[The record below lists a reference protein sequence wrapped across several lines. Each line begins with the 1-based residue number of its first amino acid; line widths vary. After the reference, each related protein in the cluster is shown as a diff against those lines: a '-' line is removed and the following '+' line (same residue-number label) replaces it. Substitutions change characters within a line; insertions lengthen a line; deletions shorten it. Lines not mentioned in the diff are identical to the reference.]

1 MVVRGRAV
9 AGRVAR
15 QQRVAHRVGA
25 QRRQR
30 IVRGQ
35 GRRGGVGEH
44 VRAAMRRVEQRQ
56 RVARRAA
63 DRGVAGRQMRQRI
76 GGVARLRRIQVEGVR
91 GGIGDAAHRQG
102 AGAEQAAEY
111 VLGRPGAG
119 LPAPGRIGG
128 RVRRRLG
135 QRCRPCVG
143 RPLTSS
149 VCAPTRSVSPAW
161 MARTAPGASAASLM
175 CTAAMPLRLCRRQPC
190 ASARSAA
197 CTRHSWPG
205 AAGRARQFSASRPS
219 VPPGAWKSARR
230 ALAPGS
236 GLRTISVSIMAWV
249 RAREGRQPAGAAR
262 ARS

>member
-91 GGIGDAAHRQG
+91 GGIGGAAHRQG

-143 RPLTSS
+143 RIG
-149 VCAPTRSVSPAW
+149 PAHLQRVRAHAQRI
-161 MARTAPGASAASLM
+161 ARLDGA
-175 CTAAMPLRLCRRQPC
+175 
-190 ASARSAA
+190 
-197 CTRHSWPG
+197 HG
-205 AAGRARQFSASRPS
+205 AGRERRVVDVHRGHAAQVVQAPALR
-219 VPPGAWKSARR
+219 VGAQR
-230 ALAPGS
+230 
-236 GLRTISVSIMAWV
+236 GLH
-249 RAREGRQPAGAAR
+249 AA
-262 ARS
+262 